1 MAEGHFIIFMPSLAI
16 MVHSYRGGTGKTL
29 LATNLAASYSKKEKV
44 CVLDYDFSAPGLYG
58 MFNVTPDFWVNDY
71 LNGDC
76 ETKEIIT
83 EAYPNLY
90 VGLASPDAEAIRDI
104 VGKSRSWETEALNK
118 TVTLRAALTEMG
130 FEKIIFDTPPGLA
143 YSAINAVIASDL
155 VVLVMRMESMDIL
168 GTKEMM
174 KGVYELLEK
183 PSVVAVNMVTP
194 TQQKVLTPTLE
205 KIFGEQIL
213 GYVPCLC
220 EVKSFIA
227 EGKKILIDENLGYSD
242 AVLKL
247 AGYIERYCDS

>member
-1 MAEGHFIIFMPSLAI
+1 

-29 LATNLAASYSKKEKV
+29 LSTNLAATYSKKEKV
-44 CVLDYDFSAPGLYG
+44 CLLDYYFSAPGLHG
-58 MFNVTPDFWVNDY
+58 MFNVEPDFWINDY

-76 ETKEIIT
+76 DVKEVVT

-90 VGLASPDAEAIRDI
+90 VGLACPESEAIRDI

-118 TVTLRAALTEMG
+118 TVALRGALTEMG
-130 FEKIIFDTPPGLA
+130 FDKIIFDTPPGLA
-143 YSAINAVIASDL
+143 YSAINAVIASDI

-194 TQQKVLTPTLE
+194 EQQKVLTPTLE

-220 EVKSFIA
+220 EVKSYIA
-227 EGKKILIDENLGYSD
+227 EGKRILIDEHLGYSE

-247 AGYIERYCDS
+247 SGYIERYCDS

>member
-1 MAEGHFIIFMPSLAI
+1 MLMTSLAVMI
-16 MVHSYRGGTGKTL
+16 HSYRGGTGKTL
-29 LATNLAASYSKKEKV
+29 LATNLAASYSRKEKV
-44 CVLDYDFSAPGLYG
+44 CLLDYDFSAPGLHG
-58 MFNVTPDFWVNDY
+58 LVKTTPDFWINDY
-71 LNGDC
+71 LNDEC
-76 ETKEIIT
+76 EIKEIIT
-83 EAYPNLY
+83 EAFPNLY
-90 VGLASPDAEAIRDI
+90 VGLANPDAEAIRDL

-118 TVTLRAALTEMG
+118 TVSLRAILTEMG
-130 FEKIIFDTPPGLA
+130 FNKIIFDTPPGLA
-143 YSAINAVIASDL
+143 YSAINAVIASDI

-194 TQQKVLTPTLE
+194 TQRKVLTPTLE

-220 EVKSFIA
+220 EVKSYIA
-227 EGKKILIDENLGYSD
+227 EGKPILINEKLAYSD

-247 AGYIERYCDS
+247 AGYIEGYCEG

>member
-1 MAEGHFIIFMPSLAI
+1 MVEIHFIMLMTSLAVMI
-16 MVHSYRGGTGKTL
+16 HSYRGGTGKTL
-29 LATNLAASYSKKEKV
+29 LATNLAASYSRKEKV
-44 CVLDYDFSAPGLYG
+44 CLLDYDFSAPGLHG
-58 MFNVTPDFWVNDY
+58 LVKTTPDFWINDY
-71 LNGDC
+71 LNDEC
-76 ETKEIIT
+76 EIKEIIT
-83 EAYPNLY
+83 EAFPNLY
-90 VGLASPDAEAIRDI
+90 VGLANPDAEAIRDL

-118 TVTLRAALTEMG
+118 TVSLRAILTEMG
-130 FEKIIFDTPPGLA
+130 FNKIIFDTPPGLA
-143 YSAINAVIASDL
+143 YSAINAVIASDI

-220 EVKSFIA
+220 EVKSYIA
-227 EGKKILIDENLGYSD
+227 EGKPILINEKLAYSD

-247 AGYIERYCDS
+247 AGYIEGYCEG

>member
-1 MAEGHFIIFMPSLAI
+1 MLMTSLAI
-16 MVHSYRGGTGKTL
+16 MIHSYRGGTGKTL
-29 LATNLAASYSKKEKV
+29 LATNLAASYSRKEKV
-44 CVLDYDFSAPGLYG
+44 CLLDYDFSAPGLHG
-58 MFNVTPDFWVNDY
+58 LVKTTPDFWINDY
-71 LNGDC
+71 LNGEC
-76 ETKEIIT
+76 EIREIIT

-90 VGLASPDAEAIRDI
+90 VCLANPDAEAIRDL

-118 TVTLRAALTEMG
+118 TVSLRATLTEMG
-130 FEKIIFDTPPGLA
+130 FNKIIFDTPPGLA
-143 YSAINAVIASDL
+143 YSAINAVIASDI

-220 EVKSFIA
+220 EVKSYIA
-227 EGKKILIDENLGYSD
+227 EGKPILINEKLAYSD

-247 AGYIERYCDS
+247 AGYIEGYCEG

>member
-1 MAEGHFIIFMPSLAI
+1 MI
-16 MVHSYRGGTGKTL
+16 HSYRGGTGKTL
-29 LATNLAASYSKKEKV
+29 LATNLSAAYAKKEKV
-44 CVLDYDFSAPGLYG
+44 CLLDYDFSAPGLHG
-58 MFNVTPDFWVNDY
+58 ILKSMPEFWINDY

-76 ETKEIIT
+76 EIEEVIS

-90 VGLASPDAEAIRDI
+90 VGLANPDSEAIRDI

-118 TVTLRAALTEMG
+118 TVSLRATLTEMG
-130 FEKIIFDTPPGLA
+130 FGKIIFDTPPGLA

-213 GYVPCLC
+213 KYIPCLC
-220 EVKSFIA
+220 EVKSYIA
-227 EGKKILIDENLGYSD
+227 EGRKIMIDEKLEYSD

-247 AGYIERYCDS
+247 SEYIDGYCQRQG

>member
-1 MAEGHFIIFMPSLAI
+1 L
-16 MVHSYRGGTGKTL
+16 
-29 LATNLAASYSKKEKV
+29 
-44 CVLDYDFSAPGLYG
+44 
-58 MFNVTPDFWVNDY
+58 
-71 LNGDC
+71 
-76 ETKEIIT
+76 
-83 EAYPNLY
+83 
-90 VGLASPDAEAIRDI
+90 

-118 TVTLRAALTEMG
+118 TVSLRAILTEMG
-130 FEKIIFDTPPGLA
+130 FNKIIFDTPPGLA
-143 YSAINAVIASDL
+143 YSAINAVIASDI

-194 TQQKVLTPTLE
+194 TQRKVLTPTLE

-220 EVKSFIA
+220 EVKSYIA
-227 EGKKILIDENLGYSD
+227 EGKPILINEKLAYSD

-247 AGYIERYCDS
+247 AGYIEGYCEG

>member
-1 MAEGHFIIFMPSLAI
+1 

-29 LATNLAASYSKKEKV
+29 LSTNLAATYSKKEKV
-44 CVLDYDFSAPGLYG
+44 CLLDYDFSAPGLHG
-58 MFNVTPDFWVNDY
+58 MFNVEPDFWINDY

-76 ETKEIIT
+76 DVKEVVT

-90 VGLASPDAEAIRDI
+90 VGLACPESEAIRDI

-118 TVTLRAALTEMG
+118 TVALRGALTEMG
-130 FEKIIFDTPPGLA
+130 FDKIIFDTPPGLA
-143 YSAINAVIASDL
+143 YSAINAVIASDI

-194 TQQKVLTPTLE
+194 EQQKVLTPTLE

-220 EVKSFIA
+220 EVKSYIA
-227 EGKKILIDENLGYSD
+227 EGKRILIDEHLGYSE